1 MSLFNALNE
10 IDPLSI
16 LECVTL
22 LILAGICLFRYQ
34 RLTFPFKI
42 LAWAAITSFILT
54 LLANFFNLKYK
65 NNAPILQIDCV
76 TEFIFFSVIYFYL
89 FKNRLIKKAITIS
102 IIVIVTGF
110 FINATFFQPF
120 NKVFPTYIYIPSQI
134 LFAVFSLLLF
144 KEMLMYPVKIN
155 IVKQSVFWYNTAI
168 LFYSTTMFFFLGLSN
183 YLAEHNLKDDFI
195 FNFWY
200 IISDVFHILIC
211 IAILT
216 ENKDIIAV
224 DER

>member
-1 MSLFNALNE
+1 M
-10 IDPLSI
+10 DTLSI
-16 LECVTL
+16 IECIIL
-22 LILAGICLFRYQ
+22 LIVSGICIIRYQ
-34 RLTFPFKI
+34 RLSFPFKI
-42 LAWAAITSFILT
+42 LAWAVIISFILT
-54 LLANFFNLKYK
+54 ILGNLFAIKYK
-65 NNAPILQIDCV
+65 NNAPTSQIDCI
-76 TEFIFFSVIYFYL
+76 TEFIFFSVIYYYL
-89 FKNRLIKKAITIS
+89 FKNKLVKKAIVIS
-102 IIVIVTGF
+102 IIVITVAF

-120 NKVFPTYIYIPSQI
+120 NKVFPTYIYAPSQI

-183 YLAEHNLKDDFI
+183 YLAEHNLNDNFI